1 MSRCLLRQ
9 FALLR
14 QMNSHHLVNCRL
26 IQQSAVRLM
35 PLLPP
40 KKKTDES
47 SPGVKTKDIVRV
59 QEFFRDQGIEDSRHF
74 VDTVEDYKNIRKV
87 KRFGY
92 AEFIGAALPAMKEF
106 GVEKD
111 LSSYKAL
118 MRVFPAGAFLPSS
131 KFASGFYPHFM
142 QQRAAMDILCQME
155 ENRIMPDKE
164 METHI
169 IAVFS
174 QYSSVWEKCAR
185 MTYWLTKFK
194 NANPFPLPE
203 NLPQDPLELAI
214 VALKRMSIDPQSDV
228 SIYSVSFSPF
238 TCRLFSYIFLIL
250 LDLSN

>member
-9 FALLR
+9 FALLSQR
-14 QMNSHHLVNCRL
+14 HCHQANCRL
-26 IQQSAVRLM
+26 MQQSAVRLM

-40 KKKTDES
+40 KKKDDEA

-74 VDTVEDYKNIRKV
+74 VDTVENYKNIRKV

-174 QYSSVWEKCAR
+174 QYSNVWEKCAR

-228 SIYSVSFSPF
+228 SIYSVSFY
-238 TCRLFSYIFLIL
+238 LLIL
-250 LDLSN
+250 THFFTFLYFVDLTN